1 MIAFVC
7 FLASK
12 NEGKSHMRGF
22 EDLSV
27 LLSATLH
34 FYYICFSTRSFYR
47 PTLYLMIV
55 FRDTIVVVV
64 VFIVFDAAVAFEES
78 FQDGGRVDAD
88 ADVLAA
94 RGEILVGLLLLMM

>member
-1 MIAFVC
+1 
-7 FLASK
+7 
-12 NEGKSHMRGF
+12 
-22 EDLSV
+22 
-27 LLSATLH
+27 
-34 FYYICFSTRSFYR
+34 
-47 PTLYLMIV
+47 MIV
-55 FRDTIVVVV
+55 FRDAIVFV

>member
-12 NEGKSHMRGF
+12 NEGKAHMRGF

-47 PTLYLMIV
+47 PPLNLMIV
-55 FRDTIVVVV
+55 FRDAIVVV

>member
-1 MIAFVC
+1 
-7 FLASK
+7 
-12 NEGKSHMRGF
+12 
-22 EDLSV
+22 
-27 LLSATLH
+27 
-34 FYYICFSTRSFYR
+34 
-47 PTLYLMIV
+47 MIV

-64 VFIVFDAAVAFEES
+64 VFIVFDAAVTFEES